1 MHRTASE
8 TFTTLA
14 IVASLSLAIFGT
26 SCGKNQI
33 PGVKSFNAGVQ
44 EKRLFVS
51 FLAIKLHWDY
61 GGSIGIPGLPG
72 SLVSVSPDMTTGGTL
87 FEFSID
93 TTDLVSDITHGLPS
107 KGLPDGRPLPDVA
120 SGVMPTWQLPI
131 HSGMEL
137 SLYLS
142 EDAFGIFVPI
152 DLSSIKGI
160 PLLTE
165 ISFEIHDQQ
174 GNLLGKAY
182 ALPSNGG
189 QSGLLALI
197 PYTLK

>member
-1 MHRTASE
+1 MFRVVPR
-8 TFTTLA
+8 FYFTLA
-14 IVASLSLAIFGT
+14 LLVSFSLAILGT
-26 SCGKNQI
+26 SCGKNQV
-33 PGVKSFNAGVQ
+33 PGIKKFNAGIQ

-51 FLAIKLHWDY
+51 FLAIKLRWDY

-93 TTDLVSDITHGLPS
+93 TTNLVADITHGLPL
-107 KGLPDGRPLPDVA
+107 KGLPDGRALPDVA
-120 SGVMPTWQLPI
+120 SGVLPRWQVPI
-131 HSGMEL
+131 HAGLDL
-137 SLYLS
+137 SVYLS
-142 EDAFGIFVPI
+142 EDALGIFVPI

-160 PLLTE
+160 PLATM
-165 ISFEIHDQQ
+165 ISFEIHDQA

-182 ALPSNGG
+182 AIPSNGG
-189 QSGLLALI
+189 ESGLLALV